1 MPTRKLVSFD
11 WAMKRLLRSKA
22 NFAVLEGFLSELLR
36 DDITITEILES
47 ESNADSG
54 DGKVTRVDMKVRDHL
69 GRQIIIE
76 LQHTRQGDYLQRM
89 LYYASRAVTETL
101 PRGQAYAKVERV
113 ISVNI
118 VYFDVG
124 QGNDYVY
131 LGRNEFR
138 GIHTQDT
145 LTLSPEQRTAF
156 GCDDVAELFP
166 EYYILR
172 VNKFDDV
179 ARDGLDQWVYFLKNE
194 DIPGNFDAKGLREA
208 KDTLDVMK
216 LSETERHAYEAYQDD
231 LHLQERWLLDG
242 THYQRTANHWLERQD
257 SQREAVMAVL
267 RQAYGEAGAALWFQR
282 WRMFWM
288 ACAEMFGLRGGQ
300 EWGVGHY
307 RFVRPE

>member
-231 LHLQERWLLDG
+231 LHLQASLYEESYGKLTETMQKLEEAQRREEDERRQKEAIMAAAVKALVAKGVSETEARKLL
-242 THYQRTANHWLERQD
+242 
-257 SQREAVMAVL
+257 
-267 RQAYGEAGAALWFQR
+267 
-282 WRMFWM
+282 
-288 ACAEMFGLRGGQ
+288 GG
-300 EWGVGHY
+300 
-307 RFVRPE
+307 